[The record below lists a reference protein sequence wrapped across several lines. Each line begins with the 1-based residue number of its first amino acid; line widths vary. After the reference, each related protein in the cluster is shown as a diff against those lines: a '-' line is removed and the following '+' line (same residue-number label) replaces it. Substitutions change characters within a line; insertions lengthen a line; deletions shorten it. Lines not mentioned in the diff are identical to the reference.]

1 MDNLHNA
8 IRTIKGE
15 TKRRDHLT
23 VFREF
28 ISQLDRIGRKP
39 SRTVKKDGNR
49 GRRSASR

>member
-15 TKRRDHLT
+15 TKRRDHLS

-28 ISQLDRIGRKP
+28 IGQLERIGRKP
-39 SRTVKKDGNR
+39 SGTARKGGNP
-49 GRRSASR
+49 GRRKSAR

>member
-15 TKRRDHLT
+15 TRRRDHLT

-39 SRTVKKDGNR
+39 PAAARKAGNP
-49 GRRSASR
+49 GRRNAPR

>member
-28 ISQLDRIGRKP
+28 IGQLERIGKRQGK
-39 SRTVKKDGNR
+39 SAGSGGRS
-49 GRRSASR
+49 GRRPK